1 MIEVLGDLSVY
12 ERRQERSYMN
22 LTEKKYLIR
31 KMLINMDFFG
41 KMMGLMQK
49 DQIMVSVNCDIT
61 FSWYS
66 AGAY

>member
-1 MIEVLGDLSVY
+1 
-12 ERRQERSYMN
+12 MN

-49 DQIMVSVNCDIT
+49 DQIMASVNCDIT